1 MTDPALDWRTV
12 AACADRTAEGSV
24 PLVWVFSHHG
34 EIDPDERV
42 QRLAIETMTTICRL
56 DCPVQADCLDYAL
69 THNERDGVWGG
80 LFDRQLTAARR
91 LFLAGASAAEAYDQ
105 IAPKALI

>member
-1 MTDPALDWRTV
+1 MTDTELDWRTA
-12 AACADRTAEGSV
+12 AACADRTSAGPV

-34 EIDPDERV
+34 EIDHDEHV
-42 QRLAIETMTTICRL
+42 QRLALETMTTMCRL
-56 DCPVQADCLDYAL
+56 DCPVQVECLDYAL
-69 THNERDGVWGG
+69 AHNERSGVWGG

-91 LFLAGASAAEAYDQ
+91 LFLAGATAAEAYDQ